1 MTEKNLLNVST
12 QPLAGLNIGLVMNL
26 ISSSTAISN
35 ARSIGLAFAHAH
47 GLTLGAWTQ
56 FPSLDKTIVVFHFMK
71 DGEAFEPSRAD
82 GRFAFNKMPRLCL
95 RADGTVFRDLLFNPF
110 A

>member
-1 MTEKNLLNVST
+1 
-12 QPLAGLNIGLVMNL
+12 MNL
-26 ISSSTAISN
+26 ISSSSSISN

-71 DGEAFEPSRAD
+71 DGETFEPSRSD
-82 GRFAFNKMPRLCL
+82 GRLAFAQMPRLCV